1 MLFDTKGIYDERN
14 YKLLLLLLLFVTFE
28 AKFLLFVRAE
38 KDYDEDDEEGE

>member
-14 YKLLLLLLLFVTFE
+14 YKLLLLFVTFE